1 MSNAVSRRGTILSL
15 AGAPLMNAAPAPP
28 GGITIGVSTNDF
40 RDHTNES
47 LAAELKSQKV
57 KAIQLFFTQ
66 KDSNYWRYG
75 ERSDLSGLSVDR
87 AKRIADTYRSAG
99 MSIHALGVYLTLIHG
114 DAAERKGNLAYFDSV
129 MKLGRQIGVT
139 TFLSEMGH
147 WHPPGPAGHVPYDW
161 QDEVWTMAVATVKEL
176 AVAAEANG
184 STILLEPIYRS
195 VLASAKRTRL
205 FLEEVGSKR
214 VRAQLDPAN
223 LLEVND
229 LEEMFGQLQPWIGG
243 IHAKDRKYHVTAGV
257 AVGKGDLDY
266 KRFVQL
272 AAKHTPGVPLV
283 IEYVGTKDYREALE
297 HLRGTIR
304 ALGLKEV

>member
-1 MSNAVSRRGTILSL
+1 MNNEVSRRGTILSL
-15 AGAPLMNAAPAPP
+15 AGAPLISAAPA

-57 KAIQLFFTQ
+57 KVIQLFFTQ

-87 AKRIADTYRSAG
+87 AKRIAETYRSAG

-114 DAAERKGNLAYFDSV
+114 DAAERKANLAYFDSV
-129 MKLGRQIGVT
+129 MKMGRQMGVT

-229 LEEMFGQLQPWIGG
+229 LDEMFGQLQQWIGG

-272 AAKHTPGVPLV
+272 AAKYAPGVPLV
-283 IEYVGTKDYREALE
+283 IEYVGTKDYREALG
-297 HLRGTIR
+297 HLRGTIQ
-304 ALGLKEV
+304 AVGLKEI

>member
-1 MSNAVSRRGTILSL
+1 MLSL
-15 AGAPLMNAAPAPP
+15 AAAPLAAYAA
-28 GGITIGVSTNDF
+28 GDRITVGLSTNDF
-40 RDHTNES
+40 RDHTNAS
-47 LAAELKSQKV
+47 LAAELKSQNVKV
-57 KAIQLFFTQ
+57 IQLFFTQ

-75 ERSDLSGLSVDR
+75 ERSNLSGLSVAR
-87 AKRIADTYRSAG
+87 AREIADTYRSAG
-99 MSIHALGVYLTLIHG
+99 ISIQALGVYLTLVHG
-114 DAAERKGNLAYFDSV
+114 DAAERKANLAYFDSV
-129 MKLGRQIGVT
+129 MKLGRQMGIGM
-139 TFLSEMGH
+139 FLSEMGH
-147 WHPPGPAGHVPYDW
+147 WHPPGEAARVPYDW

-176 AVAAEANG
+176 AVAAEANDA
-184 STILLEPIYRS
+184 TVLLEPIYRS

-266 KRFVQL
+266 RKFVQL
-272 AAKHTPGVPLV
+272 SARHAPGVPLV
-283 IEYVGTKDYREALE
+283 VEYVGTKDYRAALE

-304 ALGLKEV
+304 AVGLKEG